1 MRGFPRRCRLR
12 AALAGAL
19 LVAAGCGDWL
29 APPRDVPFPE
39 LRPEPAYEVLFPTYV
54 ELCALS
60 QIRPLGGPFGGSA
73 GHAVMY
79 LKGACKDEAAPYPRL
94 RRCRRAASTTD
105 DPEHGAGVSVN
116 QVFRNVNWVA
126 VPGKALFYQGL
137 LPPEERFT
145 RERFAA
151 TVQAAIEDD
160 VYAGVVLRDD
170 PDTGAPPALA
180 DFVTSDGLGTDFAL
194 RLTRT
199 LFCARLPVTTEM
211 LDEIIDFLNDLN
223 RQYATGAADYRWSG
237 IHDNCVHTLRNALA
251 AASIWEPKSINLIKL
266 RQLFQLAIPAN
277 EVATLAEIGSNGP
290 LGDFDAIYG
299 EDAWRT
305 ALLEFGWLPTRHG
318 ALLSILPVHQS
329 NDLYDTTF
337 RQLILEGPLGR
348 RTTQRVRELFLDERN
363 LDLEDNLIHFRNDYQ
378 RILAGRS
385 EARPEAELRGG
396 RRRTVRR
403 RYERYIEAQLAEV
416 RHQLEELTRRND
428 ARTSR
433 AGTPSAGSP

>member
-1 MRGFPRRCRLR
+1 MR
-12 AALAGAL
+12 AALAAASL
-19 LVAAGCGDWL
+19 TAAGCGDWL
-29 APPRDVPFPE
+29 APPREVPFPE
-39 LRPEPAYEVLFPTYV
+39 VRPEPAYEALFPVYV

-60 QIRPLGGPFGGSA
+60 QIRPLDAPFGGSA

-79 LKGACKDEAAPYPRL
+79 LKGACKDEASPYPRL
-94 RRCRRAASTTD
+94 RRCRSQASTAA

-137 LPPEERFT
+137 LAPEERFT
-145 RERFAA
+145 RARFRAA
-151 TVQAAIEDD
+151 VQAAIDRD
-160 VYAGVVLRDD
+160 VYTGVVLRDD
-170 PDTGAPPALA
+170 PQTGAPPALPE
-180 DFVTSDGLGTDFAL
+180 FVARDGLGTDFAL

-199 LFCARLPVTTEM
+199 LFCARLPVTGEM

-277 EVATLAEIGSNGP
+277 EFATLAELGTRGP
-290 LGDFDAIYG
+290 LDDFDAIYG
-299 EDAWRT
+299 ADAGRN

-329 NDLYDTTF
+329 NDMYDTTF
-337 RQLILEGPLGR
+337 RQLVMEGPLGR
-348 RTTQRVRELFLDERN
+348 GTTQRVREIFLEQRN
-363 LDLEDNLIHFRNDYQ
+363 RDLEDNLIHFRDEYQ

-385 EARPEAELRGG
+385 AATPEAELRGG

-403 RYERYIEAQLAEV
+403 RYERYVEAQLADV
-416 RHQLEELTRRND
+416 SRMLDELAKHSRTRR
-428 ARTSR
+428 
-433 AGTPSAGSP
+433 

>member
-1 MRGFPRRCRLR
+1 MRKLSPRPVLHLALA
-12 AALAGAL
+12 AALL
-19 LVAAGCGDWL
+19 AAMGCGDWM
-29 APPRDVPFPE
+29 APPREVPFPE
-39 LRPEPAYEVLFPTYV
+39 IRPQPAYEALFPSYV

-60 QIRPLGGPFGGSA
+60 QIRPLDAPFGGSA
-73 GHAVMY
+73 GHGVMY

-94 RRCRRAASTTD
+94 RRCRGTATSTED
-105 DPEHGAGVSVN
+105 LEHGAGVSVN

-145 RERFAA
+145 RERFSAA
-151 TVQAAIEDD
+151 AQAAIEQG
-160 VYAGVVLRDD
+160 VYAGVVFRDD
-170 PDTGAPPALA
+170 PDTGAAPTLD
-180 DFVTSDGLGTDFAL
+180 DFVAADGLGTDFAL

-199 LFCARLPVTTEM
+199 LFCARLPVTSEM
-211 LDEIIDFLNDLN
+211 LDEIVDFLNDLN

-277 EVATLAEIGSNGP
+277 EVATLAQVGTNGP

-329 NDLYDTTF
+329 NDMYDTTF

-348 RTTQRVRELFLDERN
+348 GTTQRVRELFLDERN
-363 LDLEDNLIHFRNDYQ
+363 LDLRDNLIHFRDEYQ

-385 EARPEAELRGG
+385 EAAPEAELRGG

-403 RYERYIEAQLAEV
+403 RYERYIEAQLADV
-416 RHQLEELTRRND
+416 NRQIEELARRNG

-433 AGTPSAGSP
+433 VATPGAGSP